1 MLPWVC
7 LAADLD
13 SSVRG
18 QLDLGAGPLLG
29 LIPMLILPIQTL
41 FYALAL
47 CENLG
52 VFECF
57 KQAAW
62 AVGTDLKFMWS
73 LPHPLSLPEMTFKLG
88 RRAIEDELDYR
99 LPR

>member
-1 MLPWVC
+1 MW

-18 QLDLGAGPLLG
+18 QLGLGAGPLLG
-29 LIPMLILPIQTL
+29 LIPMLILPKLTL

-62 AVGTDLKFMWS
+62 AVRADLKFMWS
-73 LPHPLSLPEMTFKLG
+73 LPHPLPLPEMTFKLG
-88 RRAIEDELDYR
+88 RRAIEDELDHR
-99 LPR
+99 LPC

>member
-1 MLPWVC
+1 MG
-7 LAADLD
+7 LD
-13 SSVRG
+13 
-18 QLDLGAGPLLG
+18 PLLG

-62 AVGTDLKFMWS
+62 AVGADLNFMWS

-99 LPR
+99 LPL